1 MKFIHLVLLS
11 ALFIGSVAHAEIAV
25 IVHPSAGF
33 NDLSEDDIKRIFL
46 GKAKKFPNG
55 ASVNPVNQSEG
66 NDIRDQFIDKVLQ
79 KSPGQYRA
87 YWSQLIFTGKG
98 TPPKESGDSAK
109 VKSMVADDKDM
120 IGYIDM
126 VSVDDTVKVVF
137 VAK

>member
-1 MKFIHLVLLS
+1 MKFIHLALLS
-11 ALFIGSVAHAEIAV
+11 VLFFSSIAHAEIAV

-33 NDLSEDDIKRIFL
+33 NDLNEDDIKRIFL
-46 GKAKKFPNG
+46 GKSKKFPNG
-55 ASVNPVNQSEG
+55 ASTNPVNQSEG
-66 NDIRDQFIDKVLQ
+66 NNIRDQFIDKVLQ

-98 TPPKESGDSAK
+98 SPPKDSGNSAEIK
-109 VKSMVADDKDM
+109 AMVADNKDM
-120 IGYIDM
+120 IGYIDL